1 MAEPEPPR
9 DTVRPDPLGAFADQG
24 PVTNAEQWTSQRAP
38 SLRAAFQR
46 EIYGPIPAPT
56 PVRVQERRIVD
67 PDALGGRASLEE
79 VTLAT
84 DTPAR
89 RMRVAMALPKGEGPH
104 PVLLMLSFCG
114 PGREFGRDDLSP
126 PIGPLPELCAR
137 VPATGIIRG
146 APVERIIAQGFALVV
161 MTPGD
166 VVPDVA
172 ADARAALEL
181 FGDDTGAIAAWAWG
195 VSRIIDHM
203 ETDARFDA
211 GRIAVLGHSRKGK
224 AALVAAAF
232 DARIAAVIAHQSG
245 TGGAAPSRHDI
256 GETVASIVERY
267 GYWFAPRLGAY
278 ADNEA
283 ALPIDQHQLLAL
295 VAPRPLLIGNGA
307 EDEWADP
314 DGTWRNVEAASAV
327 YDLLG
332 ASGLAQA
339 TRETPNNHADLAY
352 FLRPGGHGISPEDW
366 ERFLD
371 FLGAHL
377 DAP

>member
-1 MAEPEPPR
+1 MAEAQPA
-9 DTVRPDPLGAFADQG
+9 RPDILGPFEDQG
-24 PVTNAEQWTSQRAP
+24 PVTSAEQWTNLRAP
-38 SLRAAFQR
+38 ALRAAFER
-46 EIYGPIPAPT
+46 EIYGPMPAPT
-56 PVRVQERRIVD
+56 TVRVQERRLVD
-67 PDALGGRASLEE
+67 ADVFGGRASLEE

-84 DTPAR
+84 EAPAR
-89 RMRVAMALPKGEGPH
+89 RLRVGVALPKGAGPH

-114 PGREFGRDDLSP
+114 AGREFGRDELSP

-137 VPATGIIRG
+137 APAPGAIRG
-146 APVERIIAQGFALVV
+146 APVERIVEQGYALVV

-172 ADARAALEL
+172 ADARAALAL
-181 FGDDTGAIAAWAWG
+181 FGDESGAIATWAWG
-195 VSRIIDHM
+195 VSRLIDHM
-203 ETDARFDA
+203 ETDPRFDTR
-211 GRIAVLGHSRKGK
+211 RIAVLGHSRKGK

-245 TGGAAPSRHDI
+245 TGGAAPSRHVV

-267 GYWFAPRLGAY
+267 GYWFAPRLALY

-295 VAPRPLLIGNGA
+295 IAPRPLLIGNGA

-314 DGTWRNVEAASAV
+314 DGTWRNVEAASEV
-327 YDLLG
+327 YELLG
-332 ASGLAQA
+332 ASGLTQA
-339 TRETPNNHADLAY
+339 TRETPNNEADLAH

-377 DAP
+377 QPVSGQ